1 MIPLALGLFVVFNCV
16 LPFTDVLTDGITFAD
31 LLYNGHVNWA
41 GATFYFMWNA
51 FILHLLTFFY
61 NVVLAWWEKDEVFD
75 WRAELKKVCLH
86 IPFMAQIKNLFNAY
100 RLYEFGFGSNDL
112 EADWEQVEKIQH
124 EAGLLSMEESFS
136 EAGPQSVVQLVIV
149 CSTGQISNAQMFS
162 IPMSIC
168 SLAWASSRVFFI
180 MRTREKSDPDPRL
193 KLVALRIL
201 PWELLIVK
209 NSIILWTLIGGL

>member
-1 MIPLALGLFVVFNCV
+1 MGQNSSVTFTLLFNRLVDSHETTFNTKTSTVARSKMIPLALGLFVVFNCV
-16 LPFTDVLTDGITFAD
+16 LPFTDVLTDGITFTN

-61 NVVLAWWEKDEVFD
+61 NVVQAWWEKDEVFD

-100 RLYEFGFGSNDL
+100 RLFEFGFGSNDL

-124 EAGLLSMEESFS
+124 EADMVTKWFS
-136 EAGPQSVVQLVIV
+136 KNDMV
-149 CSTGQISNAQMFS
+149 CSS
-162 IPMSIC
+162 
-168 SLAWASSRVFFI
+168 
-180 MRTREKSDPDPRL
+180 EK
-193 KLVALRIL
+193 
-201 PWELLIVK
+201 
-209 NSIILWTLIGGL
+209 T